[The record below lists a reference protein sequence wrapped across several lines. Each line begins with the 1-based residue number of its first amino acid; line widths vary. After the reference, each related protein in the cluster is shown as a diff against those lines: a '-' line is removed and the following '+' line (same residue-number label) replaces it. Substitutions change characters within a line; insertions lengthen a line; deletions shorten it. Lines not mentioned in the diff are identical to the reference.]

1 MVAIECLYHIIDHVT
16 IMLWLQRNHIQN
28 AAFIIIASLATQ
40 KHLACRN
47 THIYTSMVQ
56 GAKWV
61 SASMAHRDSCYP
73 IRHQY
78 RYIHNYIDIMAP
90 GQYTHVVVNKKP

>member
-40 KHLACRN
+40 N
-47 THIYTSMVQ
+47 TVLGEIPIFIHPWFKAQNGFQLVWHIEIVAT
-56 GAKWV
+56 
-61 SASMAHRDSCYP
+61 P
-73 IRHQY
+73 
-78 RYIHNYIDIMAP
+78 
-90 GQYTHVVVNKKP
+90 